1 MDFDDLLT
9 LTFQLFRDHED
20 IRRKY
25 AVRFDFILVDEYQD
39 TNQVQ
44 MNIVMQLCKEK
55 QRVCAVGDDSQ
66 SIYSFRGANIDNILN
81 FRRHFDDAKLF
92 KLEQNYRSTQTIV
105 NAANSLIKHNRNQIP
120 KDVYSE
126 NAEGEKLL
134 YQPAYSDKEEALI
147 VSKDIKRFK
156 RMDDCEYSDLPS
168 FTVRMRRAVV

>member
-25 AVRFDFILVDEYQD
+25 ADRFDFILWMSIMY

-44 MNIVMQLCKEK
+44 MNIVMLLCRKSSVSVRWVMIR
-55 QRVCAVGDDSQ
+55 RV
-66 SIYSFRGANIDNILN
+66 SIVSVVLIFDNILN

-120 KDVYSE
+120 
-126 NAEGEKLL
+126 EGCV
-134 YQPAYSDKEEALI
+134 Q
-147 VSKDIKRFK
+147 
-156 RMDDCEYSDLPS
+156 
-168 FTVRMRRAVV
+168 